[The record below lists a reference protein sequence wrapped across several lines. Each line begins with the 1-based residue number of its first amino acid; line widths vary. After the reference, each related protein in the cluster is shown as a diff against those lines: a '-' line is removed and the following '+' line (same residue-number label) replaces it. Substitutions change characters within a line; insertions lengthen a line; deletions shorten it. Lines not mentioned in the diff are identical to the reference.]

1 MFEKRSPRLG
11 VHLGLR
17 RDCGSTLSP
26 VGAPQTVASDK
37 LTRFVFEG
45 AIRNFPSPDVEKD
58 NVNYLAGIREIG
70 VRSEYTD
77 GRDMPRLLIRSVEFE
92 GPFYETWPP
101 PSHRN
106 IFIDSARKNDLPVY
120 AREIIRNFATRAY
133 RRPITPRKKPHC
145 WRSSRNHS
153 PAGRNFQESVKDA
166 LQVVLTSPQFL
177 FLIEKSSTPEAGA
190 ARQLRTGVQAVV
202 LPVERAAGSHDA

>member
-1 MFEKRSPRLG
+1 M
-11 VHLGLR
+11 HLGLR
-17 RDCGSTLSP
+17 RDCGSTLAP
-26 VGAPQTVASDK
+26 VGAPQTCRSEK
-37 LTRFVFEG
+37 FTRFVFEG

-106 IFIDSARKNDLPVY
+106 IFIDSDRKSDLPAYARK
-120 AREIIRNFATRAY
+120 IIREFATRAY
-133 RRPITPRKKPHC
+133 RRPVTAGEETALMAVYQKSSAA
-145 WRSSRNHS
+145 RSSFREVS
-153 PAGRNFQESVKDA
+153 KTRCRSF
-166 LQVVLTSPQFL
+166 
-177 FLIEKSSTPEAGA
+177 
-190 ARQLRTGVQAVV
+190 
-202 LPVERAAGSHDA
+202 

>member
-1 MFEKRSPRLG
+1 M
-11 VHLGLR
+11 
-17 RDCGSTLSP
+17 
-26 VGAPQTVASDK
+26 
-37 LTRFVFEG
+37 FEG

-106 IFIDSARKNDLPVY
+106 IFIDSSRKDDLPAY
-120 AREIIRNFATRAY
+120 ARQIIRDFATRAY
-133 RRPITPRKKPHC
+133 RRPSRPRKNL
-145 WRSSRNHS
+145 RSWPCSRS
-153 PAGRNFQESVKDA
+153 LR
-166 LQVVLTSPQFL
+166 LL
-177 FLIEKSSTPEAGA
+177 EAA
-190 ARQLRTGVQAVV
+190 SRTA
-202 LPVERAAGSHDA
+202 